1 MKGSP
6 LLSPKV
12 GRESEED
19 PRFNLM
25 KKKSPSKAYD
35 DKETAKDSNSNS
47 NSNVNS
53 NNSSMTY
60 QYGKND
66 KNNRM

>member
-12 GRESEED
+12 NKDAEED

-35 DKETAKDSNSNS
+35 DKETAS
-47 NSNVNS
+47 NS
-53 NNSSMTY
+53 NNSNNRSVTY
-60 QYGKND
+60 QYAKND
-66 KNNRM
+66 RNNKM